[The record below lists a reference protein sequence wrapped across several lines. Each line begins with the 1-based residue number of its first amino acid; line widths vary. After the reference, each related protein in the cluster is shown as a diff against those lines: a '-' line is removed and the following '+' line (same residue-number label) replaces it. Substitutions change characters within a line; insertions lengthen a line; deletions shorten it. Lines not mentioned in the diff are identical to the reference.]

1 MSDCVPLIRDDFR
14 WHALY
19 TSPRAEKRVRD
30 RLLERMVETYLPLH
44 RCTRVWSDRIK
55 IIEEPLFRSYIFVHC
70 HESELYDLVRIR
82 GVVRVIYYC
91 GRPAVVR
98 ASEILAIK
106 EFLELAVELPL
117 SEGEEVEILT
127 GALKHVPGKIR
138 RIRKNRLELYIEE
151 LGCRVSVDLG
161 SVARKNK
168 KS

>member
-1 MSDCVPLIRDDFR
+1 
-14 WHALY
+14 
-19 TSPRAEKRVRD
+19 
-30 RLLERMVETYLPLH
+30 
-44 RCTRVWSDRIK
+44 
-55 IIEEPLFRSYIFVHC
+55 
-70 HESELYDLVRIR
+70 
-82 GVVRVIYYC
+82 
-91 GRPAVVR
+91 VR

-117 SEGEEVEILT
+117 REGEEVEILT

-161 SVARKNK
+161 SVVRKNK